1 MPQIG
6 PLEIAMVLLVALV
19 VFGPTKLPE
28 LGKQAARGLR
38 EFRQFQSGLRSD
50 LAGMFDAD
58 ERDDDDDHDPDVLD
72 VDAHEPDPPRP
83 VTAGSGSVEAGA
95 DDEEASQ
102 DASVAP
108 EASSGEAPPADASQ

>member
-38 EFRQFQSGLRSD
+38 EFRQFQSGVRSD
-50 LAGMFDAD
+50 LAGMLDAD
-58 ERDDDDDHDPDVLD
+58 EHDDDDRHDPDDPD
-72 VDAHEPDPPRP
+72 VDAHDLDRAQSVTTEPGELEAGAGDAEASPDPP
-83 VTAGSGSVEAGA
+83 
-95 DDEEASQ
+95 
-102 DASVAP
+102 VAP
-108 EASSGEAPPADASQ
+108 EASSGEVPPADSSQ

>member
-50 LAGMFDAD
+50 LAGMLDSS
-58 ERDDDDDHDPDVLD
+58 EHDDDDGDDPDHQDPDDPDVST
-72 VDAHEPDPPRP
+72 HELETGAGGEVASPDPP
-83 VTAGSGSVEAGA
+83 A
-95 DDEEASQ
+95 
-102 DASVAP
+102 AP
-108 EASSGEAPPADASQ
+108 EASSGEGPPADASQ